1 MSLNLNPNHGNA
13 SFLPEE
19 YIKSKGQ
26 ARANIVAL
34 LLFGAVS
41 VGTVGA
47 FVYNYKRKVD
57 LAHEVR
63 QVRVEFEEASQ
74 KIDQLR
80 ALEKQRI
87 DILERA
93 EVVTAIIEQVPR
105 SVLLAEIVRGMP
117 EQVALTE
124 FEMDGERVKVA
135 PKAST
140 DKQAKSKSV
149 RGAKV
154 VKKDETPEDQQKVL
168 PPRFEHMITL
178 TGLAT
183 LNNDVADYL
192 EHLKNSPLLSN
203 VELQYINETSID
215 EAELRKFRI
224 TMKIRESADLGKVAS
239 ATETTLLSDEEVSGL
254 TLVPT
259 TDE

>member
-1 MSLNLNPNHGNA
+1 MNLNPNHGNA

-57 LAHEVR
+57 LAQEVR
-63 QVRVEFEEASQ
+63 RVRTEFEEASA

-80 ALEKQRI
+80 ALEAQRI
-87 DILERA
+87 EILERA

-105 SVLLAEIVRGMP
+105 SVLLAEIIRDMP
-117 EQVALTE
+117 DQVALTE
-124 FEMDGERVKVA
+124 FELDGERVKVA
-135 PKAST
+135 TKASAE
-140 DKQAKSKSV
+140 KKPKSQSV
-149 RGAKV
+149 RGTRAV
-154 VKKDETPEDQQKVL
+154 RKDEGEDQQKVL
-168 PPRFEHMITL
+168 PPRFEHTITL
-178 TGLAT
+178 TGLAA

-192 EHLKNSPLLSN
+192 EKLKNSPLLSN
-203 VELQYINETSID
+203 VELQYINETKID
-215 EAELRKFRI
+215 EADLRKFRI
-224 TMKIRESADLGKVAS
+224 TMRVRQAVDLTKVAS
-239 ATETTLLSDEEVSGL
+239 ATETTLLDDSAVSGL
-254 TLVPT
+254 TFVP
-259 TDE
+259 DSED